1 MIKNLPVPF
10 CSLLHVKNCVLYID
24 ISLEFAFDSC
34 AEISNFLKVETQQK
48 MTETRSQN
56 VTAIHPGIHSS
67 SVKSRGRICCA
78 KTFCMRIFARKT
90 FLRFRCSSIHVKMR
104 VFVDIFR

>member
-1 MIKNLPVPF
+1 MNLPVPF

-24 ISLEFAFDSC
+24 ISVEFAFDSC
-34 AEISNFLKVETQQK
+34 VEISNFLKVETQQK

-56 VTAIHPGIHSS
+56 VTAIHPGIHRS
-67 SVKSRGRICCA
+67 SVKFCGSICRV
-78 KTFCMRIFARKT
+78 KTFCMRIFAHKI
-90 FLRFRCSSIHVKMR
+90 FLRFRCSSIHVKVR

>member
-1 MIKNLPVPF
+1 MVKNLPVPI

-24 ISLEFAFDSC
+24 ISVEFAFDSC
-34 AEISNFLKVETQQK
+34 VEISLKAGIQQK
-48 MTETRSQN
+48 MTEARS
-56 VTAIHPGIHSS
+56 HRS
-67 SVKSRGRICCA
+67 SVKFRGGICRF

-104 VFVDIFR
+104 VLLTYSVKRRV